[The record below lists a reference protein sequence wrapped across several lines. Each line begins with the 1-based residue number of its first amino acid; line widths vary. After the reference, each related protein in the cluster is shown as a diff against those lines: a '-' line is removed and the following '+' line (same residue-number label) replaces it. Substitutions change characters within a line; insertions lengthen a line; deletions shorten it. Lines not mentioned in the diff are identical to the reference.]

1 MINKWIMDDGSNN
14 NSTGLARLQWQC
26 IHLSSPSCTF
36 LQFLLQ
42 SGVCS
47 VCSVVPVTA
56 WRYTGAGAAAT
67 RRPTENSPIN
77 VGKLLI

>member
-1 MINKWIMDDGSNN
+1 MRNYIEYLHRFSK
-14 NSTGLARLQWQC
+14 AAVQWQC
-26 IHLSSPSCTF
+26 IHLCSPSCTF

-47 VCSVVPVTA
+47 VCSVCSVVPVTA
-56 WRYTGAGAAAT
+56 WRYTGAGATAT

-77 VGKLLI
+77 V